1 MSSRG
6 TVRALFVVVVLTGLA
21 VLYLYQHWRS
31 VQLTRTD
38 VQLEQER
45 RLLGEKVESLE
56 VELAKLQSFCLIDS
70 IYHAEGFGEE
80 RREFVESE
88 GDEAKNRV
96 HVAVAGVQLGD
107 ERR

>member
-6 TVRALFVVVVLTGLA
+6 TVRALFVVVVLTGIA
-21 VLYLYQHWRS
+21 VLYLYQHWGS
-31 VQLTRTD
+31 VQLTRAE

-56 VELAKLQSFCLIDS
+56 VELVKLQSFCRIDS
-70 IYHAEGFGEE
+70 IYHAGGFIEE
-80 RREFVESE
+80 VREFVESE
-88 GDEAKNRV
+88 GEEAMNRV
-96 HVAVAGVQLGD
+96 QVAVARLQSSD